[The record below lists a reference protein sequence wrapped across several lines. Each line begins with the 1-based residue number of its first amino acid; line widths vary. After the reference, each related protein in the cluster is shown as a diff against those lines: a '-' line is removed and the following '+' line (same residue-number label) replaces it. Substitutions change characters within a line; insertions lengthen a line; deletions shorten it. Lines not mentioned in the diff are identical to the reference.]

1 MCRSL
6 RRKSLMSIDWT
17 QVVTAEQLAETALS
31 ATKQRIAAAR
41 FIAETAGITASGRI
55 VDTGRDSQGLITGAA
70 FAASLDPA
78 YVCRWKTPS
87 GFVELD
93 APTLIA
99 TASAVR
105 AHVQACFDREA
116 ELLDALA
123 DGTFTDSMLEEGWP
137 GGSIP
142 EPAAG

>member
-1 MCRSL
+1 
-6 RRKSLMSIDWT
+6 MSIDWT
-17 QVVTAEQLAETALS
+17 QVVTAEQSAETALNVI
-31 ATKQRIAAAR
+31 KQRIAAAR
-41 FIAETAGITASGRI
+41 FIAETAGITVGGRI

-78 YVCRWKTPS
+78 YVCRWKTPT

-105 AHVQACFDREA
+105 THVQACFDREA

-123 DGTFTDSMLEEGWP
+123 DGTFADPMLEEGWP

>member
-1 MCRSL
+1 
-6 RRKSLMSIDWT
+6 MSIDWT
-17 QVVTAEQLAETALS
+17 QVVTAEQSAETAMS
-31 ATKQRIAAAR
+31 AIKQRIAAAR
-41 FIAETAGITASGRI
+41 FVAETAGITVGGRF

-70 FAASLDPA
+70 FAASLDSA
-78 YVCRWKTPS
+78 YVCRWKTPT

-116 ELLDALA
+116 DLLDELA
-123 DGTFTDSMLEEGWP
+123 DGTFTDSMLEEEWP
-137 GGSIP
+137 DGP
-142 EPAAG
+142 TREPVAG

>member
-1 MCRSL
+1 MT
-6 RRKSLMSIDWT
+6 IDWT
-17 QVVTAEQLAETALS
+17 QVVTAEQSAETALN
-31 ATKQRIAAAR
+31 AIKQRIAASR
-41 FIAETAGITASGRI
+41 FVAETAGITAGGRI

-70 FAASLDPA
+70 FAATLDPA
-78 YVCRWKTPS
+78 YVCRWKTPT

-116 ELLDALA
+116 ELLAALA
-123 DGTFTDSMLEEGWP
+123 DGTFADSMLKEGWP

>member
-1 MCRSL
+1 
-6 RRKSLMSIDWT
+6 MSIDWT
-17 QVVTAEQLAETALS
+17 QLVTAEQSAEAALN
-31 ATKQRIAAAR
+31 AIKQRIAAAR
-41 FIAETAGITASGRI
+41 FTAETAGINAGGRI

-70 FAASLDPA
+70 FAATLDPA
-78 YVCRWKTPS
+78 YVCRWKTPTD
-87 GFVELD
+87 FVQLD

-116 ELLDALA
+116 ELLEALA

-137 GGSIP
+137 DGSIP

>member
-1 MCRSL
+1 
-6 RRKSLMSIDWT
+6 MSIDWT
-17 QVVTAEQLAETALS
+17 QLVTAEQSAETALN
-31 ATKQRIAAAR
+31 AIKQRIAAAR
-41 FIAETAGITASGRI
+41 FIAETAGISAGGRI

-70 FAASLDPA
+70 FAASLNPA
-78 YVCRWKTPS
+78 YVCRWKTPA

-93 APTLIA
+93 APTLID

-105 AHVQACFDREA
+105 THVQACFDREA

-123 DGTFTDSMLEEGWP
+123 DGTFTESMLEEGWP
-137 GGSIP
+137 DGSVP

>member
-1 MCRSL
+1 
-6 RRKSLMSIDWT
+6 MSIDWS
-17 QVVTAEQLAETALS
+17 QLITAEQVAETALS
-31 ATKQRIAAAR
+31 AIKQRIAAAR
-41 FIAETAGITASGRI
+41 FTAETAGITAGGRI
-55 VDTGRDSQGLITGAA
+55 VDTGRDSQALITGAA
-70 FAASLDPA
+70 FAATLDPA
-78 YVCRWKTPS
+78 YVCRWKTPT

-93 APTLIA
+93 ASTLIA

-116 ELLDALA
+116 DLLDALA
-123 DGTFTDSMLEEGWP
+123 DGTFTDLMLKEGWP

>member
-1 MCRSL
+1 MT
-6 RRKSLMSIDWT
+6 IDWT
-17 QVVTAEQLAETALS
+17 QVVTAEQSAETALN
-31 ATKQRIAAAR
+31 AIKQRIAAAR
-41 FIAETAGITASGRI
+41 FIAETAGITAGGRI

-70 FAASLDPA
+70 FAATLDPA
-78 YVCRWKTPS
+78 YVCRWKTPT

-116 ELLDALA
+116 ELLDALT